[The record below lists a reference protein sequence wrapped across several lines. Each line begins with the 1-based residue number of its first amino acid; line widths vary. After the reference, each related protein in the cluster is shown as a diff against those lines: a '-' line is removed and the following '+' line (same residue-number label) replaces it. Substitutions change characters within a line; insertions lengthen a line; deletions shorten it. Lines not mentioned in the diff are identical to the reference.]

1 MAYIGIVSATDSEQ
15 LSPNYIGFQ
24 PTTQH
29 PQSAFVVDTFTG
41 NGVQTVFPLSNPKP
55 VTSRALLVSVAGELL
70 VPVNDYGLDSTG
82 NIEFVSA
89 PSAGAY
95 ITVHHLIFPKNEA
108 TTSIRKL
115 DDISSQFDGV
125 QTLFTLTAN
134 GVAASILG
142 QNVLIISIDGVI
154 QEPGIAYTMS
164 GDDIIFSEAPSAVSS
179 FYAVDIGTTG
189 IGTPSDATV
198 SPTKLLTDN
207 NPSTGKVLAVNSSGG
222 LTWATVSGNIGATDL
237 DGLADVS
244 IPTPLLAGQVLR
256 YNGSTFVNAKLDYTD
271 LNGPPTLATV
281 ATSGDYNDLTNTPVI
296 PTDIGAFTDVS
307 NILFNGDYG
316 SLTNLPS
323 IPNQITDLTDIDIV
337 TPANG
342 DVLVWNGLKWINDN
356 LTLNDLGI
364 VDGTAGQVLTTNGSG
379 NFTFTTISGAGGGGS
394 SYILPAASGSVLGG
408 VKIGTGLS
416 IDGTGVVSVTS
427 ASSADK
433 LTNGSYNF
441 TLEAQGYIKV
451 PTSQYGTA
459 QMFSNA
465 GVDLLI
471 GTLDSGNYWQ
481 LKTNGD
487 LVFPDNTTQTTA
499 YTGDYN
505 DLTNTP
511 TIPTDTNQLTNSAGF
526 ITLGDVPAGF
536 SGDYNDLTNTPTL
549 ATVATSGSYDDLTNK
564 PTSFTGLT
572 SIDAGSITLNGEAL
586 TATGLINS
594 SYLFAKNN
602 ATQSGIGI
610 GQPINFQTTL
620 NSNGNLIN
628 KISNTQVRLTGG
640 HTYKLEAIIGR
651 FVSSSTWGMFRWYDV
666 TNGAYVGVEGFSEVV
681 SAPGAIGTTNNAKA
695 IVSPSSNTTY
705 ELRQTTG
712 NTIEVSGDYAHME
725 VTQINPT
732 VTLGSVS
739 TITATGEV
747 SGNTLVSTNASA
759 NEGGEV
765 QLAKSPN
772 SSLSGSNVVIDQY
785 VDRVRIY
792 ENGSN
797 YRGAY
802 IDLSIAATGV
812 GTLLNNRASGFVNAG
827 VDVTLGNLRA
837 RIPTSGNRSLQVS
850 TVSGTYSVY
859 GSSVYNAAGT
869 IGGTNIT
876 SGTPVS
882 VTTTPAYLNAVNN
895 FTVAGDSG
903 TWTINDTGA
912 GLAWRISFVIGPG
925 YANNMISIE
934 RLV

>member
-89 PSAGAY
+89 PIAGAY

-281 ATSGDYNDLTNTPVI
+281 ATSGNYNDLTNTPVI

-307 NILFNGDYG
+307 NLLFNGDYG

-323 IPNQITDLTDIDIV
+323 IPDKVTELTDTDIV

-356 LTLNDLGI
+356 LTLSDLGI
-364 VDGTAGQVLTTNGSG
+364 TDGTNGQVLTTDGSG
-379 NFTFTTISGAGGGGS
+379 NFSFQTVSGAGGGTS
-394 SYILPAASGSVLGG
+394 S
-408 VKIGTGLS
+408 T
-416 IDGTGVVSVTS
+416 
-427 ASSADK
+427 DK

-465 GVDLLI
+465 GVNLLL
-471 GTLDSGNYWQ
+471 GTLDSGNFWQ

-499 YTGDYN
+499 YTGNYN
-505 DLTNTP
+505 DLTNKP
-511 TIPTDTNQLTNSAGF
+511 TL
-526 ITLGDVPAGF
+526 F
-536 SGDYNDLTNTPTL
+536 SGAYADLTGKPSL
-549 ATVATSGSYDDLTNK
+549 ATVATSGSYNDLTNK
-564 PTSFTGLT
+564 PTIPVDVSDLT
-572 SIDAGSITLNGEAL
+572 DT
-586 TATGLINS
+586 
-594 SYLFAKNN
+594 
-602 ATQSGIGI
+602 
-610 GQPINFQTTL
+610 
-620 NSNGNLIN
+620 GNLL
-628 KISNTQVRLTGG
+628 S
-640 HTYKLEAIIGR
+640 
-651 FVSSSTWGMFRWYDV
+651 
-666 TNGAYVGVEGFSEVV
+666 
-681 SAPGAIGTTNNAKA
+681 GTAS
-695 IVSPSSNTTY
+695 I
-705 ELRQTTG
+705 
-712 NTIEVSGDYAHME
+712 
-725 VTQINPT
+725 
-732 VTLGSVS
+732 
-739 TITATGEV
+739 
-747 SGNTLVSTNASA
+747 LVSTNATGD
-759 NEGGEV
+759 EGGEI
-765 QLAKSPN
+765 QLAKPPN
-772 SSLSGSNVVIDQY
+772 ATLTGGIFFDAYQ
-785 VDRVRIY
+785 DRLRIF
-792 ENGSN
+792 ENGGD
-797 YRGAY
+797 YRGVH
-802 IDLSIAATGV
+802 IDLSKAPTGIAGELMWKKTGY
-812 GTLLNNRASGFVNAG
+812 VNAG
-827 VDVTLGNLRA
+827 TYLTLDNIKVSVT
-837 RIPTSGNRSLQVS
+837 TSGNRGLSLGAVS
-850 TVSGTYSVY
+850 TSFVANIGAWYAVPSGNG
-859 GSSVYNAAGT
+859 GSSANNVTY
-869 IGGTNIT
+869 
-876 SGTPVS
+876 
-882 VTTTPAYLNAVNN
+882 TTTASSSLFNWQFSTEGDTSTYNIFDKTNNRMYRVTLMIAPSWLNN
-895 FTVAGDSG
+895 F
-903 TWTINDTGA
+903 IC
-912 GLAWRISFVIGPG
+912 
-925 YANNMISIE
+925 IE

>member
-1 MAYIGIVSATDSEQ
+1 MT
-15 LSPNYIGFQ
+15 
-24 PTTQH
+24 
-29 PQSAFVVDTFTG
+29 AFRKILTFK
-41 NGVQTVFPLSNPKP
+41 V
-55 VTSRALLVSVAGELL
+55 
-70 VPVNDYGLDSTG
+70 
-82 NIEFVSA
+82 
-89 PSAGAY
+89 
-95 ITVHHLIFPKNEA
+95 NEA
-108 TTSIRKL
+108 
-115 DDISSQFDGV
+115 
-125 QTLFTLTAN
+125 
-134 GVAASILG
+134 
-142 QNVLIISIDGVI
+142 
-154 QEPGIAYTMS
+154 
-164 GDDIIFSEAPSAVSS
+164 
-179 FYAVDIGTTG
+179 
-189 IGTPSDATV
+189 
-198 SPTKLLTDN
+198 
-207 NPSTGKVLAVNSSGG
+207 NPSTHYGRLGEITYRNGNLYYHDGTVAGG
-222 LTWATVSGNIGATDL
+222 TLIGGGGIGAQGPKGDTGETGATGATGPAGADGAPGPKGDTGETGPAGADGAPGPKGDTGETGATGPQGPKGDTGETGATGPQGPKGDTGETGPQGPQGPKGDTGEQGPAGADGAANLPADAFGYLKNDGVGNLTWAAG
-237 DGLADVS
+237 DG
-244 IPTPLLAGQVLR
+244 
-256 YNGSTFVNAKLDYTD
+256 TF
-271 LNGPPTLATV
+271 
-281 ATSGDYNDLTNTPVI
+281 SGDYNDLTNK
-296 PTDIGAFTDVS
+296 
-307 NILFNGDYG
+307 
-316 SLTNLPS
+316 PS
-323 IPNQITDLTDIDIV
+323 IPTSTNQLTNDSGFITLADVPAPFSGDYNDLTNKPII
-337 TPANG
+337 
-342 DVLVWNGLKWINDN
+342 
-356 LTLNDLGI
+356 
-364 VDGTAGQVLTTNGSG
+364 
-379 NFTFTTISGAGGGGS
+379 
-394 SYILPAASGSVLGG
+394 
-408 VKIGTGLS
+408 
-416 IDGTGVVSVTS
+416 S
-427 ASSADK
+427 ASTNQ

-465 GVDLLI
+465 GVDLLL
-471 GTLDSGNYWQ
+471 GTLDSGNFWQ
-481 LKTNGD
+481 LKTNGT
-487 LVFPDNTTQTTA
+487 LVFPDYTIQTTA

-526 ITLGDVPAGF
+526 ITLGDLPAPF
-536 SGDYNDLTNTPTL
+536 SGDYNDLTNTPTIIRSAPQWTVNHTIADGTRYLAGDVVYDNGNIFVANYDNESLPTSNTTYWTDLGPGNRINVDGRDIPNIQYSQIANTPTL
-549 ATVATSGSYDDLTNK
+549 ATVATSGDYDDLTNK

-739 TITATGEV
+739 TITATGAV

-876 SGTPVS
+876 SVSPLS